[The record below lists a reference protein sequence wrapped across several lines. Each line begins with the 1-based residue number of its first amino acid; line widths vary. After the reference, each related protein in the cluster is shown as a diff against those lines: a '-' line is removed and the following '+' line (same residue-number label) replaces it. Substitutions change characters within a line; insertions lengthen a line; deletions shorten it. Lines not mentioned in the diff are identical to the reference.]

1 MNFIVP
7 NVRLTSTRS
16 ITNITKYKTAFCESF
31 LFAYEETGLD
41 LVKSDINR
49 IYKRES
55 LIKTLVRFLPPFTLV
70 KNQKGEICS
79 VEVEKKNV
87 ISFYEKVKSKNNR
100 DKPNNQAS

>member
-1 MNFIVP
+1 M
-7 NVRLTSTRS
+7 
-16 ITNITKYKTAFCESF
+16 
-31 LFAYEETGLD
+31 D